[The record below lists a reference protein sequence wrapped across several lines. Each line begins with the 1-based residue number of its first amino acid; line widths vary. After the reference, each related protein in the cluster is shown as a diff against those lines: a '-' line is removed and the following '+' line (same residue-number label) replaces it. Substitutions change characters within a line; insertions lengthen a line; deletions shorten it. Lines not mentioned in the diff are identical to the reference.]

1 MVGEV
6 KANCEKNNDELAFD
20 NFGVHSLY
28 SCTIEAYRQIGC
40 KLYYFKHTDKYE
52 FMRHHFPRIL
62 LSMAILIALMIFGCT
77 GSDKTEAEPQTT
89 DSSLTSAASS
99 VPKVPP
105 WEDPKYAAWKR
116 AEFENVIVYY
126 PPGHIHEA
134 QMPQAAKDY
143 KNAITKIS
151 GTAQLPVPTDTVRVM
166 YYTGPGQAYEMTGR
180 DFPFGDSLAVHYWPN
195 YSRGPSLLQR
205 LFYSYF
211 GGWSGQRIMHH
222 GLIALF
228 DFAGENHHQ
237 TTLEYLRDTFFIPLA
252 RLQSDTLMNSD
263 VERYQ
268 TAEAGSLVAF
278 ILATRGITSIE
289 ALYRSTL
296 PFDQAV
302 QQTLGISIDSLQK
315 EWVEFVQLNTEPVDT
330 TQVKAGQ

>member
-6 KANCEKNNDELAFD
+6 KANCEKNNDEMAFD
-20 NFGVHSLY
+20 NFAIHSLY
-28 SCTIEAYRQIGC
+28 SCTREAYRQIGC
-40 KLYYFKHTDKYE
+40 KLYYFKHTDKYD
-52 FMRHHFPRIL
+52 FMRHQFPRIL
-62 LSMAILIALMIFGCT
+62 LSMAVLVTLMVSGC
-77 GSDKTEAEPQTT
+77 GNNDKTETEPRAT
-89 DSSLTSAASS
+89 DSSLTSATPST
-99 VPKVPP
+99 PKLPP
-105 WEDPKYAAWKR
+105 WEDPKYATWKKT
-116 AEFENVIVYY
+116 EFENVVVYY

-143 KNAITKIS
+143 KTAISKIS
-151 GTAQLPVPTDTVRVM
+151 GTAQLPAPTDTVKVF
-166 YYTGPGQAYEMTGR
+166 YHTGPGQGWDFTGR
-180 DFPFGDSLAVHYWPN
+180 DIPFGDSLAVYYWPN
-195 YSRGPSLLQR
+195 YSRGPSLMQR

-252 RLQSDTLMNSD
+252 RLQNDTLMNSD

-278 ILATRGITSIE
+278 ILATRGITSVE

-302 QQTLGISIDSLQK
+302 QQALGITIDSLQQ
-315 EWVEFVQLNTEPVDT
+315 EWIGFVQMNTGPIDT
-330 TQVKAGQ
+330 TQIKTGP